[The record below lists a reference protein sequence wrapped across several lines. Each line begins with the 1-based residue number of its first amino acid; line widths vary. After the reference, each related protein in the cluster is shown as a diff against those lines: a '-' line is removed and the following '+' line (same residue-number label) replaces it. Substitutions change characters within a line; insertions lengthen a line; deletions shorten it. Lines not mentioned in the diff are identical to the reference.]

1 MPALRR
7 QRSARGGAFQFRV
20 SDVVAV
26 PLRGTM
32 LRLRLVEGSPSLD
45 DLAVGRELVLRGPA
59 GEERRVRIR
68 AHSVTIGKPSQARL
82 DLTGEFDVL
91 IEDAAGGEPIEIG
104 WLASGP
110 LS

>member
-1 MPALRR
+1 MPVFRR
-7 QRSARGGAFQFRV
+7 QRRARGGAFEFRV

-32 LRLRLVEGSPSLD
+32 LRLRLVEGSPSLE

-59 GEERRVRIR
+59 GAERRVRIR
-68 AHSVTIGKPSQARL
+68 AHSVTIGKPAQARL
-82 DLTGEFDVL
+82 DRTGELDVI
-91 IEDAAGGEPIEIG
+91 IEDDSGGEPIEIG
-104 WLASGP
+104 WLAGGP